1 MSLCCLQV
9 KCRQCVKSFVGK
21 ESLKKHVRVMHRPIV
36 VAAVVPKAEPVTPPA
51 TDAQVTPGLLA
62 AKPPDPPAVVPPVSL
77 TDDSFV
83 PTATVKRQ
91 LAETYDDDIVDL
103 VLDHWRYVRTM
114 TVVRDPFN
122 TVRQVRLTVPR
133 AALGAALSKLL
144 MDIVL
149 SRRRAFKVD
158 LAFTTVNRS
167 KGGDKGIL
175 RYAEKN
181 SKLFSDA
188 GVPVL
193 IAGMDDVPKV
203 LEQLGTDNV
212 FSVSGY
218 TYTVSLCLI

>member
-1 MSLCCLQV
+1 M
-9 KCRQCVKSFVGK
+9 KTFGRRFT
-21 ESLKKHVRVMHRPIV
+21 LKKHIRDMHRPIV
-36 VAAVVPKAEPVTPPA
+36 AALLVPKAEPVTPPA
-51 TDAQVTPGLLA
+51 SDTSSSAPDLRA
-62 AKPPDPPAVVPPVSL
+62 AKPPDPPAFVPPVSL